1 MHPTV
6 MSVKQL
12 HMLFCQPEKDDYVT
26 KAAAAIR
33 KVFQCLKD
41 EMPWP
46 PQQSDLESEKFK
58 IPSKVN
64 EFLT

>member
-1 MHPTV
+1 
-6 MSVKQL
+6 
-12 HMLFCQPEKDDYVT
+12 MLFCQPEKDDYVT
-26 KAAAAIR
+26 KAAAAIG

>member
-1 MHPTV
+1 
-6 MSVKQL
+6 
-12 HMLFCQPEKDDYVT
+12 MLFCQPKKDDYVT

-33 KVFQCLKD
+33 KVFQSLKD

-58 IPSKVN
+58 IPSTVN

>member
-1 MHPTV
+1 
-6 MSVKQL
+6 MSAKQL
-12 HMLFCQPEKDDYVT
+12 YMLFCEPEKDDHVT

-33 KVFQCLKD
+33 KVFQFLKD

-46 PQQSDLESEKFK
+46 PQQSDLESENFK